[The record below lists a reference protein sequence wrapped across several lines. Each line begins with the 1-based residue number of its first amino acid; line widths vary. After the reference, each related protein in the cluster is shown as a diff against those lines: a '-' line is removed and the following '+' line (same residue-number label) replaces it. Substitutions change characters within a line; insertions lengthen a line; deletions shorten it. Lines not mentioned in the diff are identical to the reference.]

1 MNSPLFLGIDTSA
14 YTTSVALVD
23 EAGTLVADERRV
35 LQVPRGS
42 RGLRQSEAVFQHVRH
57 LPELFEVLPAGWG
70 DRVQAVAASGS
81 PRPVPESY
89 MPVFLVGHGAARQ
102 VAAARGV
109 PLLTI
114 SHQENHAWAGFWS
127 AGRDVPQRFLLLH
140 ASGGTTEVLRGRRGQ
155 PGRIALDIVGATQDL
170 AAGQMVDRVGV
181 ALGLPFP
188 AGPHLEQLAQ
198 QAEPGTFRLPVSVQ
212 RDTVSFSG
220 PTTAALRAVEQGTNA
235 AAVALAV
242 LECVAATLI
251 GLVER
256 AAEREEAGPEG
267 SVPVLLAVGGVMAN
281 GLIRARLEEA
291 CRRRGIECV
300 FAAPRWSVDN
310 AVGAAVAASVFASR
324 HRGTF
329 QQGAASGG

>member
-23 EAGTLVADERRV
+23 GDGTLVADERR
-35 LQVPRGS
+35 LLEVPQGS

-57 LPELFEVLPAGWG
+57 LPELFERLPAGWG
-70 DRVQAVAASGS
+70 ARLRAVGASGS

-102 VAAARGV
+102 VAVSLNV
-109 PLLTI
+109 PFLTI

-127 AGRDVPQRFLLLH
+127 AGEAVPERFLLLH
-140 ASGGTTEVLRGRRGQ
+140 ASGGTTEILRGTRGS
-155 PGRIALDIVGATQDL
+155 PGRIALDITGATQDL
-170 AAGQMVDRVGV
+170 AAGQMIDRVGV

-198 QAEPGTFRLPVSVQ
+198 QGEPGALRLPVSVQ
-212 RDTVSFSG
+212 HDTVSFSG
-220 PTTAALRAVEQGTNA
+220 PTTAALRAVEGGADA

-256 AAEREEAGPEG
+256 AADREEAGPPG
-267 SVPVLLAVGGVMAN
+267 PAQVLLAVGGVMAN

-291 CRRRGIECV
+291 CRRRGIACV
-300 FAAPRWSVDN
+300 FAGPRYSVDN
-310 AVGAAVAASVFASR
+310 GVGAAVAAKAFALA
-324 HRGTF
+324 G
-329 QQGAASGG
+329 Q